1 MSSGWPPEDD
11 DRRWEPARH
20 PSAVGAVHDSRGAER
35 GYSGIADY
43 EAEGQ
48 YPQGQYAEGQYA
60 GEQYTEG
67 QYSDGQEGSWYGTA
81 ATSYP
86 PADYQPQPD
95 NAGYGEVS
103 YPDVYDLSAPADG
116 AFPQQGYGPYE
127 PAQGYGPPAGY
138 TEHPS
143 FPNLPAQPPYGAPV
157 AADYDTGGY
166 QNGYADQDFGPAGY
180 PQAGPA
186 QAEFQQGEFQQA
198 GETAGPDYGYADYG
212 DPRYDDPSFGEP
224 AYADAPPAGYPAP
237 SPSLAPSPQQAA
249 PPSGQEPG
257 AAYSNYY
264 EYPPSY
270 DDTDH
275 GYGPGQ
281 GYAAPDPGTT
291 GYVAAEYASGQFPDG
306 VGALGELSAG
316 QPDPGA
322 TGMLD
327 ASGMLDATGISD
339 NVELYNYRPGA
350 AAEAAHMFSDAA
362 APMGTLDTSGLAL
375 PPDATMI
382 DGHAP
387 ILGGAEAA
395 DVTGVLDGG
404 TASTYF
410 AEAPAFGAA
419 QAFSPAPAYADE
431 ATGYDS
437 NTTGYA
443 GDGAAFAGAHPS
455 GAVPAFGSAA
465 AADVTSLDLPPA
477 DSFDRGPAVGATSN
491 WATSTGATKTGGT
504 GALLRPRSTRP
515 AGKRRGGSGDRRL
528 WFALGGVLIV
538 AAAAIT
544 AIVLV
549 AFPSGPGG
557 PAHTLVSPNQLG
569 AFTRR
574 PALEQQMNV
583 GQLRQDVVT
592 TSSGQASHVVEGV
605 YESGNSSPGSTPQ
618 IILLIGGN
626 LANANPVD
634 SVTSFTKRF
643 KGATVTSAGTMAGKA
658 VCVNA
663 TASEP
668 GSVAMCAWFDNDSFG
683 EVVSPTMNASA
694 LASTMRQIRPKV
706 ELVAKNKP

>member
-11 DRRWEPARH
+11 DRRWETARH
-20 PSAVGAVHDSRGAER
+20 PSAVGAGHDSRGAER

-67 QYSDGQEGSWYGTA
+67 QYPDGQEGSWYGTA

-186 QAEFQQGEFQQA
+186 QAEFQPGEFQQA

-237 SPSLAPSPQQAA
+237 SPPLAPSPQQAA
-249 PPSGQEPG
+249 PPAGQEPG

-306 VGALGELSAG
+306 VGALGELSAS

-339 NVELYNYRPGA
+339 NVELYNYHPGA

-395 DVTGVLDGG
+395 NAAGVLDGG

-410 AEAPAFGAA
+410 AEAP
-419 QAFSPAPAYADE
+419 AFSPAPAYADE

-443 GDGAAFAGAHPS
+443 GDEAAFAGAHPS
-455 GAVPAFGSAA
+455 GAVPAFSSAA

-477 DSFDRGPAVGATSN
+477 DSFDRGPADSAISN

-683 EVVSPTMNASA
+683 EVVSPTMNAST